1 MRNFLLILL
10 ILVVSYLIFNAMVQ
24 GIQYGSAWG
33 VAMACASLVAFL
45 MCIRLYR
52 KLRHLKK
59 MEQEE
64 NEMRAE

>member
-1 MRNFLLILL
+1 MRNLLLTLL
-10 ILVVSYLIFNAMVQ
+10 ILVVSFLIFNAMVQ
-24 GIQYGSAWG
+24 GIQYGSPWG

-52 KLRHLKK
+52 KLRQLKK

-64 NEMRAE
+64 NEVSAE